1 LIRPY
6 VASWAT
12 FARVRQ
18 IGQYG
23 WVGFGVVLHNLPH
36 RGGEAEAAIAH
47 DYATLMGAL
56 IERKWQLGLTNLD
69 VEARG
74 HFATGYADKLFN
86 GARLMGL
93 GTLGRLLDA
102 LEVRILVVP
111 VDKLEAPKLKKIA
124 LSRPHLDERGK
135 DIKRAAWGRA
145 GGIKRRCLLTP
156 ARRRAIAKLGGLA
169 RAAKAAAEAEAL
181 AARAAAPA
189 PLCAL
194 ARAKAKARLAA
205 ISGSPPARNGRSC
218 ANPPRGIAPACLQ
231 SAPASNA
238 QI

>member
-1 LIRPY
+1 
-6 VASWAT
+6 
-12 FARVRQ
+12 
-18 IGQYG
+18 
-23 WVGFGVVLHNLPH
+23 LHNLPH
-36 RGGEAEAAIAH
+36 GEAAAAIAH

-74 HFATGYADKLFN
+74 QFATGYADKLFN

-111 VDKLEAPKLKKIA
+111 VDKLDAPKLKKIA
-124 LSRPHLDERGK
+124 LSRPHLDARGK
-135 DIKRAAWGRA
+135 DIKRAAWGRS

-169 RAAKAAAEAEAL
+169 RAAKAAAEAERLAVT
-181 AARAAAPA
+181 AARAA
-189 PLCAL
+189 PLRAL
-194 ARAKAKARLAA
+194 ARAKAKSASGPDHRCARKAA
-205 ISGSPPARNGRSC
+205 SAITAATKAPPAPSTV
-218 ANPPRGIAPACLQ
+218 ATAV
-231 SAPASNA
+231 SN
-238 QI
+238 